1 MKQSLFGKWAAVML
15 MGIAALLAQPAHS
28 MASTAQGTVIEN
40 KVTVSYNDAGGG
52 SPQSVTAS
60 AFVTVTLVQGAPNIT
75 ASSGTAA
82 VNQGATT
89 NITYTV
95 TATSN
100 GQETYNF
107 GSAAGSVAASNMT
120 AVGTGGAAAPLS
132 FSLGA
137 TTLAANATIGANT
150 IKVPYN
156 PLDTLAANSSINGIA
171 VGETII
177 IGGLPYQVA
186 SISKTNANV
195 WGDPNYNM
203 VTITL
208 GSNITVADTAGQVVG
223 ERTTFQITYSSGT
236 VGGGGSSGTFT
247 VAGTAKSATGPTGT
261 SSDTTITASKPPSLG
276 VTKEVSTD
284 GGVTFFAT
292 ANAAPAATL
301 VYRITVANNGGSNA
315 TSVKITDTLPPYL
328 TYQAG
333 QSKYATSVATTYAAA
348 TALAQGVGGYDFGTT
363 TANTI
368 TYNPGSP
375 GIGTVAPAGVLVLF
389 YSCKIN

>member
-1 MKQSLFGKWAAVML
+1 MKLAQLGKAAAAALV
-15 MGIAALLAQPAHS
+15 GIAALLAYPAQS

-40 KVTVSYNDAGGG
+40 KVTVSYDAGGG
-52 SPQSVTAS
+52 VTQTATAS

-75 ASSGTAA
+75 ASSTSAA

-89 NITYTV
+89 NIVYTV

-107 GSAAGSVAASNMT
+107 GSAAGSVAATNMT
-120 AVGTGGAAAPLS
+120 TVGTGGAASPLS

-137 TTLAANATIGANT
+137 TTLAANAGIGANT

-156 PLDTLAANSSINGIA
+156 PVDTLVANSSINGIA
-171 VGETII
+171 VGDTII
-177 IGGLPYQVA
+177 ISGLPYQVA

-208 GSNITVADTAGQVVG
+208 GSNITVAASAGQVIG
-223 ERTTFQITYSSGT
+223 ERTTFQVTYSSGT
-236 VGGGGSSGTFT
+236 VDSGGTSGTFT

-261 SSDTTITASKPPSLG
+261 SNDTTVTTSKPPSLG
-276 VTKEVSTD
+276 VTKEVSID
-284 GGVTFFAT
+284 GGTTFFAS
-292 ANAAPAATL
+292 ASAAPASNL
-301 VYRITVANNGGSNA
+301 VYRITVTNNGGSNA

-328 TYQAG
+328 TYIAG
-333 QSKYATSVATTYAAA
+333 QSKYATSAATTYAAA
-348 TALAQGVGGYDFGTT
+348 TALTQDVGGYDFGTT

-375 GIGTVAPAGVLVLF
+375 GIGTVAPGSVLVLF